1 MGHGAILPGEPIM
14 FDLFPRDRDTGVYTD
29 MTRTY
34 VVGEFSD
41 ELREYHRLC
50 KEALD
55 RVVAAVEARRQRP
68 RALPDRRAT
77 SSRSTAIR
85 RS

>member
-1 MGHGAILPGEPIM
+1 MGHGAILPGEPIT
-14 FDLFPRDRDTGVYTD
+14 FDLFPATVQTGVYTD
-29 MTRTY
+29 MTHTY
-34 VVGEFSD
+34 VVGEISD

-55 RVVAAVEARRQRP
+55 RVVAAVNPASTAARSSRSH
-68 RALPDRRAT
+68 AT
-77 SSRSTAIR
+77 SSRRTAIR